1 MGVALV
7 AMGAGLA
14 AGVSTVVASE
24 VGSMEVVSEV
34 ASAAVVSEV
43 ASAAVDSEAASAVVD
58 SISLPVGCMA
68 GALATEAASDA
79 NSDSMDI
86 MAAILTGAFMVTT
99 TMAAA
104 ITKIT
109 SKSLA
114 VAAYLWSY
122 RNASWKLQ
130 HRVTRG
136 ALDELA

>member
-24 VGSMEVVSEV
+24 VGSME
-34 ASAAVVSEV
+34 VVSEV

-86 MAAILTGAFMVTT
+86 MAAILTGAAFMVTT

>member
-1 MGVALV
+1 
-7 AMGAGLA
+7 
-14 AGVSTVVASE
+14 
-24 VGSMEVVSEV
+24 
-34 ASAAVVSEV
+34 
-43 ASAAVDSEAASAVVD
+43 
-58 SISLPVGCMA
+58 MA

-86 MAAILTGAFMVTT
+86 MAAILTGAAFMVPT
-99 TMAAA
+99 TMAA
-104 ITKIT
+104 ITKIM

>member
-7 AMGAGLA
+7 ATGAGLA

-24 VGSMEVVSEV
+24 VASMEVVSEV
-34 ASAAVVSEV
+34 ASAV
-43 ASAAVDSEAASAVVD
+43 VDSEAASAVVD

-79 NSDSMDI
+79 NSDSMDMDI
-86 MAAILTGAFMVTT
+86 MAAILTGAAFMVTT

-114 VAAYLWSY
+114 VAAYLWSH

-130 HRVTRG
+130 HRVTCG
-136 ALDELA
+136 ELDELA

>member
-7 AMGAGLA
+7 AMGADLV

-24 VGSMEVVSEV
+24 VASMEVVSEV
-34 ASAAVVSEV
+34 ASA
-43 ASAAVDSEAASAVVD
+43 VVD
-58 SISLPVGCMA
+58 SISLPAGYMA

-86 MAAILTGAFMVTT
+86 MAAILTGAAFMVTT

-114 VAAYLWSY
+114 DAAYLWSY
-122 RNASWKLQ
+122 RNAS
-130 HRVTRG
+130 RASTPSDAR